1 MIFLKW
7 LFFIAWIIVCQ
18 CVYVYVEERKK
29 YELDRRT
36 DSSSS
41 GGGASLCLHTVHWT
55 TAPPL
60 SPSPAA
66 GWHYCMK
73 DVLDRTDNTFLITE
87 VISSTQ
93 NASGPAGE
101 LVCGLAAGVNLQTLS
116 AKKIYSASCQN
127 INSLIASWLSFLK
140 KVLLIIQ
147 FNKHLLTDSSRNN
160 FRIPKKGNSFASYPV
175 HTYNS
180 IKSSKTHRQK

>member
-1 MIFLKW
+1 MITWQNYDLLKVVV
-7 LFFIAWIIVCQ
+7 LYCVDNSVSVCV
-18 CVYVYVEERKK
+18 CVYVEERKK
-29 YELDRRT
+29 CELERRM
-36 DSSSS
+36 DSNS

-66 GWHYCMK
+66 GWYYCMK
-73 DVLDRTDNTFLITE
+73 DVLDRTDNTFFITE

-127 INSLIASWLSFLK
+127 VNSLIASW
-140 KVLLIIQ
+140 
-147 FNKHLLTDSSRNN
+147 
-160 FRIPKKGNSFASYPV
+160 
-175 HTYNS
+175 
-180 IKSSKTHRQK
+180 